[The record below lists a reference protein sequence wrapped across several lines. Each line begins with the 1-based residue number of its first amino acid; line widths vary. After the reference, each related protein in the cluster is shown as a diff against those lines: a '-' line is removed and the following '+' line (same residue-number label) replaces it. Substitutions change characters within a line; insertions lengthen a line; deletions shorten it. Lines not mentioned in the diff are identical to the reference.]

1 MITTCDGDTAHRPG
15 PVNLSVSTDMGHLG
29 RMTSFS
35 IPPLRGDNA
44 GDTDGADS
52 TDSTDSTGHVGE
64 GERA

>member
-1 MITTCDGDTAHRPG
+1 
-15 PVNLSVSTDMGHLG
+15 MGHLG

-35 IPPLRGDNA
+35 IPPPRGDNA

-52 TDSTDSTGHVGE
+52 TDSTGHIGE